1 MLVTNVCLTDIF
13 FKPVIFLE
21 SWSEHTTEADWLCCG
36 CDQIERSQPAIQPG
50 IAPPEMLWVQA
61 VNQKHHTIPQI
72 LAGQLCVLLRMKWS
86 GIHLSMPRFADIALD
101 SLCNPPTLLD
111 TICFAF
117 HFSALLVLI
126 VKRQRNAVWLFEV
139 WGGWWDQ
146 GHWMR

>member
-1 MLVTNVCLTDIF
+1 MSDWHFLQASNFFRVLKWAHNWGWLTVLWLWPNREITACH
-13 FKPVIFLE
+13 PARYCPLE
-21 SWSEHTTEADWLCCG
+21 T
-36 CDQIERSQPAIQPG
+36 
-50 IAPPEMLWVQA
+50 LWVQA

-72 LAGQLCVLLRMKWS
+72 LAGQLCVLLRKKWS

-101 SLCNPPTLLD
+101 SLGNPPTLLD